1 MDKSHIMNPAK
12 TTPQDL
18 VRNWT
23 LRDSLPFEIGS
34 VLRINHTNDLVRLIA
49 YREPIPGQTWGLVE
63 FADRADQ
70 DGNRFMLEISAF
82 TLATPSPRE
91 KEVSPEVEDLA
102 DFMADV
108 FDDREQYFGVIEK
121 ALAGYQAP
129 EPEQKKM
136 VDDLIEAL
144 QLAEC
149 Y

>member
-12 TTPQDL
+12 TTQQDL

-34 VLRINHTNDLVRLIA
+34 VLRINHTNDLVRLVA

-63 FADRADQ
+63 FADRADE

-108 FDDREQYFGVIEK
+108 FEDREQYFGVIGK

-136 VDDLIEAL
+136 VDDLIEAV

>member
-1 MDKSHIMNPAK
+1 MNPAK
-12 TTPQDL
+12 STPQDL

-49 YREPIPGQTWGLVE
+49 YREPIPGQTWCLVQ
-63 FADRADQ
+63 FADRTDQ
-70 DGNRFMLEISAF
+70 DGNRFMLEVSAF

-108 FDDREQYFGVIEK
+108 FDDREQYFGVIGK

-129 EPEQKKM
+129 KPEEKKM
-136 VDDLIEAL
+136 VDDLIEAVH
-144 QLAEC
+144 LAEC
-149 Y
+149 F